1 MQAEL
6 PLELLGVRAVATMLG
21 LSPRS
26 VYRLADAGTL
36 PRPLKIGGAV
46 RWRRKTLEEFL
57 DGLEGQQR
65 AVEARR

>member
-1 MQAEL
+1 MHADL
-6 PLELLGVRAVATMLG
+6 PSELLNVQGVAVMLA

-26 VYRLADAGTL
+26 IYRLADAGTL

-46 RWRRKTLEEFL
+46 RWRRKSIIEFL
-57 DGLEGQQR
+57 DAAEGKQR